1 MACMKCPAPQ
11 TKGRWSQSSGTGGLS
26 LVGQGASIKTRAH
39 LVDWLRVQWT
49 REHRGAVCGYR
60 WRVTVEGD
68 EGLVQE
74 PAPERNWEQRDDD
87 LPPLEEAL
95 LGHLDS
101 RSCRTLVLTRCAR
114 ACAGAG
120 ARELQEVSKA
130 I

>member
-1 MACMKCPAPQ
+1 M
-11 TKGRWSQSSGTGGLS
+11 
-26 LVGQGASIKTRAH
+26 GQGASIKTRAH

-95 LGHLDS
+95 LGHFGLEEMQIA
-101 RSCRTLVLTRCAR
+101 LVTREDAERWLLTTTA
-114 ACAGAG
+114 
-120 ARELQEVSKA
+120 ARESCKKFPKRFS
-130 I
+130 

>member
-1 MACMKCPAPQ
+1 M
-11 TKGRWSQSSGTGGLS
+11 
-26 LVGQGASIKTRAH
+26 GQGASIKTRAH

-95 LGHLDS
+95 LGHFGLEEMQNVGYS
-101 RSCRTLVLTRCAR
+101 PRPRQ
-114 ACAGAG
+114 
-120 ARELQEVSKA
+120 RELQEVSKA